1 MNFGKRLHD
10 KRIGSGFTAQ
20 QMADY
25 LGISLRAYR
34 FYESGS
40 REPNLETLSNIAN
53 KLNVTTDYLL
63 GRNSVSK
70 DVDEH

>member
-1 MNFGKRLHD
+1 MHFGNCLHD
-10 KRIGSGFTAQ
+10 TRIRCGFTAQ